1 MRFDASPF
9 NMNSILSVEKR
20 YEIPRNQREF
30 SWERIQLEELWTD
43 VLRNIDMDNDGVI
56 KLHEYFI
63 GTIVLSGVDSD
74 DVLEVVDGQQR
85 LSVIT
90 MMLSIISRYLR
101 KNRNEG
107 TADNIYKKFIVTIN
121 NSLDRNSMNSD
132 GESVIQKLTRSVGG
146 EYFKKLIQGK
156 EESDA
161 KPANDEEKKI
171 RYAVT
176 FFKRALRKKPLCS
189 AILKSN
195 SENFTKA
202 DYDLCLNAIYK
213 MITNY
218 LYVVRIAVDRGDDA
232 YDIFEVLNARGI
244 NLSSIDLIKNKVFQS
259 CTVTFPE
266 DEARRKWVYIYD
278 QLGLIG
284 ESMTDYIRCWWLS
297 KYGYIGEDQLYRS
310 FKREILNP
318 ESQLTADSFLD
329 EIYSDVDL
337 YIKIASPSQKHWN
350 LSHQKP
356 ILDALTNINTFNV
369 TVPRPFILS
378 LLRIRRDNARLLK
391 QADLI
396 NTLQFL
402 ERFHFKFNAVCR
414 MRPSGIDS
422 KYSVFAV
429 KLSVDTSKADVR
441 TTILEATDFLKR
453 KAPSERMFKDCLLK
467 NIEYKEDKLS
477 QRKLIIYI
485 FETLEMLAVNTKEL
499 KYHMVSIEH
508 IGSQSNFSPTYVG
521 KLGNLLPLC
530 FDINRDCENLPLAGK
545 LPEYTRSR
553 LELVKQFCSDNA
565 SKPTWN
571 VGDAQQRQEDIANIL
586 TSSFFL

>member
-30 SWERIQLEELWTD
+30 SWERIQLEELWAD
-43 VLRNIDMDNDGVI
+43 LLRNIVMDDNGTI

-90 MMLSIISRYLR
+90 MMLSIISRYFR
-101 KNRNEG
+101 KNKNDT
-107 TADNIYKKFIVTIN
+107 TADNIYKKYIVTIN
-121 NSLDRNSMNSD
+121 NTLDRNSLNSD

-146 EYFKKLIQGK
+146 EYFKKIVQGK

-161 KPANDEEKKI
+161 KATNDEEKKI

-176 FFKRALRKKPLCS
+176 FFKRALRKKSLCS
-189 AILKSN
+189 AIFKTNDDS
-195 SENFTKA
+195 FTKA

-218 LYVVRIAVDRGDDA
+218 LYIVRIAVDRGDDA

-259 CTVTFPE
+259 CTTTFPE
-266 DEARRKWVYIYD
+266 DEARRKWVHIYE
-278 QLGLIG
+278 QLGSVG
-284 ESMTDYIRCWWLS
+284 ETMTDYIRCWWLS

-310 FKREILNP
+310 FKREILN
-318 ESQLTADSFLD
+318 ENSLLTADSFLE
-329 EIYSDVDL
+329 EIYNDVSL
-337 YIKIASPSQKHWN
+337 YMSMVAPSTKYWN
-350 LSHQKP
+350 LSHQRP
-356 ILDALTNINTFNV
+356 ILDALANINTFSV

-378 LLRIRRDNARLLK
+378 LLRTRRDKSRLMK
-391 QADLI
+391 QSELI
-396 NTLQFL
+396 ETLEFL
-402 ERFHFKFNAVCR
+402 EKFHFKFNAVCR

-429 KLSVDTSKADVR
+429 RADRAVSKASLKN
-441 TTILEATDFLKR
+441 TIDETVDFLKR
-453 KAPSERMFKDCLLK
+453 KAPSEKVFKDCLMK
-467 NIEYKEDKLS
+467 NIEYKDDKLS

-485 FETLEMLAVNTKEL
+485 FETLERLAVGTKEL

-530 FDINRDCENLPLAGK
+530 FDINRDCENMPLAGK
-545 LPEYTRSR
+545 LPEYARSR
-553 LELVKQFCSDNA
+553 LELVK
-565 SKPTWN
+565 
-571 VGDAQQRQEDIANIL
+571 
-586 TSSFFL
+586 